1 MEYIKEGS
9 SLPIPFNIIPS
20 PGSFIDLFDY
30 FVSCLRKTS
39 NPRKESRNFY
49 FARYW
54 LKKANR
60 STAAGEE
67 LTFKKVS
74 DRVSKRFLLHN
85 NRENEEVKESDFDE
99 LKQDL
104 QMARFEML
112 GDVRRIR
119 ENMLS
124 YGLMLH
130 KGLASVGRYLNQN
143 YHSNDK
149 FTKLK
154 KFISYEDKL
163 KNEYQESFGSNRHHI
178 EKIEENT

>member
-30 FVSCLRKTS
+30 FISCLRKTN

-54 LKKANR
+54 LKKSNR
-60 STAAGEE
+60 SGAGGEE

-74 DRVSKRFLLHN
+74 QRVSKRFLLHN
-85 NRENEEVKESDFDE
+85 NRENEDVKESDFDE

-112 GDVRRIR
+112 SDVRRIR
-119 ENMLS
+119 ESMMS

-130 KGLASVGRYLNQN
+130 KGLSSVGRFLNQN
-143 YHSNDK
+143 YQNVEK
-149 FTKLK
+149 FNKLK
-154 KFISYEDKL
+154 KFMSYEDKL
-163 KNEYQESFGSNRHHI
+163 KTEYQELFGSNKHHFI
-178 EKIEENT
+178 EKIE